1 MLFGVRFLFLYLGVV
16 GGRLRGIHRLRGVV
30 GGGLGSISL
39 GLRVVGS
46 SLVGHIS
53 NKPSLMGGS
62 VAGGLHSAIGKS
74 DGEGASN
81 ITVLILGLLLVEVSG
96 GVVISYAVLVGES
109 LRGSI
114 IGVRLGS
121 IGGGSSCNSHNS
133 GGKDNL
139 EILSVRLI

>member
-1 MLFGVRFLFLYLGVV
+1 MV
-16 GGRLRGIHRLRGVV
+16 GGRLGSIHGLGGVV
-30 GGGLGSISL
+30 GGGLGGISL

-53 NKPSLMGGS
+53 NESSLMGGG
-62 VAGGLHSAIGKS
+62 VAGGLDTAIGKS
-74 DGEGASN
+74 NGEGASN
-81 ITVLILGLLLVEVSG
+81 ITVLILGLLLVEVGG

-121 IGGGSSCNSHNS
+121 IGGGSSCNGHNS